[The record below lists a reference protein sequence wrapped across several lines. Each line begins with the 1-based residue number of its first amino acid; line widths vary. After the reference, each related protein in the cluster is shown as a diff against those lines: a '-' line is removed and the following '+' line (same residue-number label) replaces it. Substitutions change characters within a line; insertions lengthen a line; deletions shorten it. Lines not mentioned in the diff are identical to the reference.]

1 MKRFLISNPSLT
13 NNQFARIT
21 SSGEL
26 TIVNTGVDGAW
37 VTTEK
42 RSDFCLAPRQ
52 SLPVGEQ
59 STVEGLS
66 LDGTFIIEVDG
77 SVVPYSLTPDQLT
90 QVFRPGNAYGIVIE
104 KRVDGFFNI
113 RNSVIK
119 ETEVRIFRSSR
130 TGNFIDSTGVFKSL
144 DTLGVEFGTKLS
156 LSFHGISCAGATS
169 VVGPLSI
176 NGVYGTDTTPLDEHG
191 VVSTMTFTGLEVI
204 EINTPFIGCADSS
217 NMVGPLTVSGEVVV
231 SNGTDS
237 GSLTSTEQELVVK
250 LRALGLE
257 VFPLETDE

>member
-13 NNQFARIT
+13 DNQFARIT

-42 RSDFCLAPRQ
+42 QNDFCLAPRQ

-59 STVEGLS
+59 SIVEGLS

-90 QVFRPGNAYGIVIE
+90 QVFRPGNANGIVIE

-119 ETEVRIFRSSR
+119 ETEVRVFRSSA
-130 TGNFIDSTGVFKSL
+130 TGNFIDGTGVFKSL
-144 DTLGVEFGTKLS
+144 DILGVEFGAKLCVP
-156 LSFHGISCAGATS
+156 LLDISCDGVDPVAEVELSGLWGVELDGVLLENVT
-169 VVGPLSI
+169 VGDGSAI
-176 NGVYGTDTTPLDEHG
+176 NIDG
-191 VVSTMTFTGLEVI
+191 I
-204 EINTPFIGCADSS
+204 EIIN
-217 NMVGPLTVSGEVVV
+217 
-231 SNGTDS
+231 
-237 GSLTSTEQELVVK
+237 
-250 LRALGLE
+250 
-257 VFPLETDE
+257 